1 MDSREIRRNLAIIH
15 SKPVQKPIDNI
26 VEKMT
31 KLENNIEELRE
42 MNKEM
47 LSIIGKLID
56 NKKGEYQNIE
66 KPKSKG
72 WFY

>member
-1 MDSREIRRNLAIIH
+1 MDSREIRRNLAMIN
-15 SKPVQKPIDNI
+15 SKPVKKPIDNL
-26 VEKMT
+26 VEKIT
-31 KLENNIEELRE
+31 KLENNIEEVRE

-56 NKKGEYQNIE
+56 GKKDEYQHIE
-66 KPKSKG
+66 KPKNKG